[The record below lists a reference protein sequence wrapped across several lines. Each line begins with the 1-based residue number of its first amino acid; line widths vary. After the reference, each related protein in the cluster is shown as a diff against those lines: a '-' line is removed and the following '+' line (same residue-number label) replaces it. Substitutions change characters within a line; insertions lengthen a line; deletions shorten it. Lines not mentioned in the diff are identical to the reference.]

1 MNKNQKEKLPRSI
14 VIANNKKQK
23 EIKNLL
29 SLRDEMI
36 ENSIDSTLIKKFVDE
51 QYVKINKEYEDKI
64 IAKGVYV
71 PNGTTKHNKKHEK
84 NLQNND
90 VTSKIKNIKK
100 KREKAVEF
108 LLKNK
113 NFLEEHGASKE
124 YVKKYV
130 EKQYQEINEFY
141 DITNIKPD
149 NFDSDNDFSNDNVDF
164 ID

>member
-1 MNKNQKEKLPRSI
+1 MNNNNNQKEKIPRSI

-29 SLRDEMI
+29 SLRDEMND
-36 ENSIDSTLIKKFVDE
+36 NSIDSTLIKKFFDE
-51 QYVKINKEYEDKI
+51 QYEKINKEYEDKI
-64 IAKGVYV
+64 S
-71 PNGTTKHNKKHEK
+71 KHNKQ
-84 NLQNND
+84 NLQNNEML
-90 VTSKIKNIKK
+90 SKIKNIKK

-113 NFLEEHGASKE
+113 TFLEEHGASKE

-130 EKQYQEINEFY
+130 EKQYQDINNFY

-149 NFDSDNDFSNDNVDF
+149 NLDTDNEFNNDNVDF

>member
-1 MNKNQKEKLPRSI
+1 MNNNNNQKEKIPRSI

-29 SLRDEMI
+29 SLRDEMND
-36 ENSIDSTLIKKFVDE
+36 NSIDSTLIKKFVDE
-51 QYVKINKEYEDKI
+51 QYEKINKEYEDKI
-64 IAKGVYV
+64 S
-71 PNGTTKHNKKHEK
+71 KHNKQ
-84 NLQNND
+84 NLQNNEML
-90 VTSKIKNIKK
+90 SKIKNIKK

-113 NFLEEHGASKE
+113 TFLEEHGASKE

-130 EKQYQEINEFY
+130 EKQYQDINNFY

-149 NFDSDNDFSNDNVDF
+149 NLDTDNEFNNDNVDF

>member
-1 MNKNQKEKLPRSI
+1 MNNNNNQKEKIPRSI

-36 ENSIDSTLIKKFVDE
+36 ENSIDSILIKKFVDE
-51 QYVKINKEYEDKI
+51 QYEKINKEYQDKI
-64 IAKGVYV
+64 S
-71 PNGTTKHNKKHEK
+71 KHNKQK
-84 NLQNND
+84 LQNNEML
-90 VTSKIKNIKK
+90 SKIKNIKK

-113 NFLEEHGASKE
+113 TFLEEHGASKE

-130 EKQYQEINEFY
+130 EKQYQDINIFY

-149 NFDSDNDFSNDNVDF
+149 DLDTDNDFSNDNVDF

>member
-1 MNKNQKEKLPRSI
+1 MNNNNNQKEKIPRSI

-36 ENSIDSTLIKKFVDE
+36 ENSIDSILIKKFVDE
-51 QYVKINKEYEDKI
+51 QYEKINKEYQDKI
-64 IAKGVYV
+64 S
-71 PNGTTKHNKKHEK
+71 KHNKQK
-84 NLQNND
+84 LQNNEML
-90 VTSKIKNIKK
+90 SKIKNIKK

-113 NFLEEHGASKE
+113 TFLEEHGASKE

-130 EKQYQEINEFY
+130 EKQYQDINIFY

-149 NFDSDNDFSNDNVDF
+149 NLDTDNDFSNDNVDF

>member
-1 MNKNQKEKLPRSI
+1 MNKNNNQKEKLPRSI
-14 VIANNKKQK
+14 SIANNKKQK
-23 EIKNLL
+23 EIKNIL

-36 ENSIDSTLIKKFVDE
+36 ENSIDPTLIKKFVDE
-51 QYVKINKEYEDKI
+51 QYEKINKEYEDRL
-64 IAKGVYV
+64 
-71 PNGTTKHNKKHEK
+71 TKHNKKHEK
-84 NLQNND
+84 SLQNND

-113 NFLEEHGASKE
+113 TFLEEHGASKE

-149 NFDSDNDFSNDNVDF
+149 NLDTDNDNVDF